1 VAKTPKSDKVS
12 IRLRFDRETLDRIDE
27 LVGESGR
34 QRFIREAVL
43 GRLDEDLPPVLY
55 ELMEEVRQLSSRVD
69 YLEELRNTSVFRGE
83 LNEIIKTRVCRDELD
98 RKILAHILQHRGA
111 TSPELAETLLKNS
124 NKRRTIVDR
133 ISKLNQRAQS
143 ELGHEILHHERGERD
158 GKRGAW
164 WAIDPDELVS

>member
-1 VAKTPKSDKVS
+1 MAKSPKSDKVS
-12 IRLRFDRETLDRIDE
+12 IRLRLDRETLDRIDE
-27 LVGESGR
+27 LVSESGR

-43 GRLDEDLPPVLY
+43 ERLNEDLPPVIY

-69 YLEELRNTSVFRGE
+69 YLEELRETSVFRGE
-83 LNEIIKTRVCRDELD
+83 LKEIIKTSVCRDELD
-98 RKILAHILQHRGA
+98 RKILAYILQHRGA
-111 TSPELAETLLKNS
+111 TSPDLAENLLSNS
-124 NKRRTIVDR
+124 SKRRTIVDR

-143 ELGHEILHHERGERD
+143 ELGHEILHHERGERE